1 MGKKIT
7 IYIMDKHRGMIH
19 PNLLSIGN
27 KIAQS
32 VLPGNNMFS
41 AANTGTPILGNI
53 IFTLMES
60 FIGKSMGPF
69 ISGFRQSI
77 ASEALKDASDIIRV
91 LMYFFYNI
99 IISAFFKDVE
109 TMFLN
114 EHHEIDDEFMGLGI
128 TLKQIHNSLTNGLIS
143 FIYTI
148 VMDNHE
154 DMIGGA
160 SSSIDSNVSDMVKKH
175 FNLQNVEFKKLLLVN
190 DDDGDPYDLN
200 SKDNKDDWGKS
211 FTRLLKGNVAKDK
224 EQKGKKHPKHANQ
237 VILEGIKRRIEKM
250 TSDVSESQLEKIISL
265 LEGIETKPHKNLESG
280 SMLEGGSKT
289 SSHTANYS
297 YPGNEGTK
305 HFFYNLYLFESLLNS
320 EKFIDTY
327 VLIFNLICKL
337 INRLI
342 KRLIPLMRRM
352 TKKTLNNVG
361 AFVFSIFGPFT
372 EVIWFAFS
380 TMMGLFD
387 AGSTM
392 FHLSNDVKSVVSIN
406 EADNSMLSDDD
417 KDKLNDILSLYKQIS
432 AERTSGGGGC
442 KNIHKVLKKFDK
454 MTKRFFYDHF

>member
-1 MGKKIT
+1 
-7 IYIMDKHRGMIH
+7 MDKRKGKEV
-19 PNLLSIGN
+19 SVFG
-27 KIAQS
+27 IANIMADS
-32 VLPGNNMFS
+32 FLPGQLS
-41 AANTGTPILGNI
+41 SVAHTGSPILGNL
-53 IFTLMES
+53 IFTLINS
-60 FIGKSMGPF
+60 LVGKSMGPF
-69 ISGFRQSI
+69 IEGFKQSL

-99 IISAFFKDVE
+99 IISVFFKDIE
-109 TMFLN
+109 TIQLK
-114 EHHEIDDEFMGLGI
+114 EDHDIDDEFMGLGI

-148 VMDNHE
+148 VMDNH
-154 DMIGGA
+154 DHMIGGA
-160 SSSIDSNVSDMVKKH
+160 SSLIDSNISGIVEKN
-175 FNLQNVEFKKLLLVN
+175 FNLGVDVFRNVLLIN
-190 DDDGDPYDLN
+190 DGDPYDLN
-200 SKDNKDDWGKS
+200 SKDNEDEWKKS
-211 FTRLLKGNVAKDK
+211 FTHLLMGNVQKDK
-224 EQKGKKHPKHANQ
+224 KQKGKKHHKHANK
-237 VILEGIKRRIEKM
+237 VILEGIKRKIKDI

-265 LEGIETKPHKNLESG
+265 LEGKETKPRKKVEEG
-280 SMLEGGSKT
+280 SMLKGGSD
-289 SSHTANYS
+289 TANYS
-297 YPGNEGTK
+297 YPGNEDGKK

-387 AGSTM
+387 AGSTV
-392 FHLSNDVKSVVSIN
+392 FHLSKDVKSVVSIN
-406 EADNSMLSDDD
+406 EADNSMLTDSEQRD
-417 KDKLNDILSLYKQIS
+417 LNDIVTLYKQIS
-432 AERTSGGGGC
+432 AERTSVSVGGGC

>member
-1 MGKKIT
+1 MA
-7 IYIMDKHRGMIH
+7 KHRGMIH

-32 VLPGNNMFS
+32 VLPGNNMIS

-60 FIGKSMGPF
+60 FIGKSMGSF

-154 DMIGGA
+154 HMIGGA
-160 SSSIDSNVSDMVKKH
+160 SSLIDSNISDIVEKN
-175 FNLQNVEFKKLLLVN
+175 FNLDVNVFKNLLLVN
-190 DDDGDPYDLN
+190 DDDPYNLI
-200 SKDNKDDWGKS
+200 SKDNVNDWEKS
-211 FTRLLKGNVAKDK
+211 FTHLLMGNVARDK
-224 EQKGKKHPKHANQ
+224 KQKGKTDPKYANK
-237 VILEGIKRRIEKM
+237 VILEGIKRKIKDL
-250 TSDVSESQLEKIISL
+250 TSDVSERQLEKIVTL
-265 LEGIETKPHKNLESG
+265 LEGKETKPHKKLEPG
-280 SMLEGGSKT
+280 SMLEGGSET
-289 SSHTANYS
+289 HHAENYS
-297 YPGNEGTK
+297 YPGKKDGKK

-392 FHLSNDVKSVVSIN
+392 FHLSKDVKSVVSIN
-406 EADNSMLSDDD
+406 EADNSMLTESEQRD
-417 KDKLNDILSLYKQIS
+417 LNDLLELYNQIS

>member
-1 MGKKIT
+1 MVEHKGSDNPSILGMGNI
-7 IYIMDKHRGMIH
+7 
-19 PNLLSIGN
+19 
-27 KIAQS
+27 IAQS
-32 VLPGNNMFS
+32 ILPGHNMIS
-41 AANTGTPILGNI
+41 AANTGTPIIGNL
-53 IFTLMES
+53 IFTLIKS
-60 FIGKSMGPF
+60 LVGKSMGPF
-69 ISGFRQSI
+69 INGFKQSL

-99 IISAFFKDVE
+99 IISVFFKDIE
-109 TMFLN
+109 TIQIK
-114 EHHEIDDEFMGLGI
+114 EDHEIDDEFMGLGI

-143 FIYTI
+143 FVYTI

-154 DMIGGA
+154 HMLGGG
-160 SSSIDSNVSDMVKKH
+160 SLIDSNVSDIVGKK
-175 FNLQNVEFKKLLLVN
+175 FNLDVDVFKTVLLVN
-190 DDDGDPYDLN
+190 DGDPYDLT
-200 SKDNKDDWGKS
+200 SKDKEDEWKKS
-211 FTRLLKGNVAKDK
+211 FTHLLMGNVSRDK
-224 EQKGKKHPKHANQ
+224 EQKGKKDPTNANQ
-237 VILEGIKRRIEKM
+237 ILKGIKRQIGTITGITKRERDKIMDSLATTLSKETNPPK
-250 TSDVSESQLEKIISL
+250 LE
-265 LEGIETKPHKNLESG
+265 EG
-280 SMLEGGSKT
+280 SMLNGG
-289 SSHTANYS
+289 SSHTENYS
-297 YPGNEGTK
+297 YPGKKGTK

-392 FHLSNDVKSVVSIN
+392 IHLSKDVKSLVSIN
-406 EADNSMLSDDD
+406 ESDNSMLEDSD

-432 AERTSGGGGC
+432 TERTSVGGGY

-454 MTKRFFYDHF
+454 MIKRYFYDYF